1 MDKFFY
7 CCNVR
12 NTQEYKNKKKPFLK
26 PYSDINDTRF
36 EWLQDVFLKYYPD
49 WKTNIDSRPGNFTAN
64 AKSKMF
70 LSWQTYEGLQIT
82 TLSLIECVKY
92 LLRAGIPYILTEVF
106 CQDDLE
112 NNFGK
117 QRAIGCRRD
126 NPTVRDVGYNENT
139 IKSQFSI
146 LPLGGNV
153 RNRKDKW
160 VNIDATPLPKR
171 KKSSDM

>member
-1 MDKFFY
+1 
-7 CCNVR
+7 
-12 NTQEYKNKKKPFLK
+12 
-26 PYSDINDTRF
+26 
-36 EWLQDVFLKYYPD
+36 
-49 WKTNIDSRPGNFTAN
+49 
-64 AKSKMF
+64 MF

-106 CQDDLE
+106 CQDDSE

-126 NPTVRDVGYNENT
+126 NPTVRDVGYNGNT